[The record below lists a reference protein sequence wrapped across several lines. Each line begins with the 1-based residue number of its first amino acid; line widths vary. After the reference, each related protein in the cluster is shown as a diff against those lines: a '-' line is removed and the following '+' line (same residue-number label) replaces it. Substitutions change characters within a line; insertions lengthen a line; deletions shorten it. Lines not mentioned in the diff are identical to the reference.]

1 MSERDN
7 SGDLKPI
14 DDLDERFPF
23 LVDARIKRIIA
34 DTKRQQFGAVQKRVL
49 NGWERARPTVAD
61 KYWDRDQKRLD
72 REEFAEDPLLLNW
85 IQRARDTVNNHDFE
99 FDQAESYQ
107 TIDYD
112 DATSTLDS
120 RHPRAHSEMEFGED
134 AAGEFEDIDGP
145 NEDSTTDYFD
155 NLADLDL
162 LSANEE
168 AALAHRIEVGLL
180 AAEKLD
186 QHGQMISTTE
196 LRDLTWLVRDGRRAF
211 DEMVRKN
218 LRLVASI
225 ARAYSRRGIP
235 LADAIQE
242 GNLGLIRAVQKFDF
256 KQGFKFS
263 TYAVWWIRQSIS
275 RGIADTARIIRLPV
289 HVQEQV
295 TKLHLKNEPRL
306 GSDLD
311 EIDLKAMSVRT
322 GIDIS
327 KVKFLH
333 RAMQDTLSLD
343 HVVVDL
349 GLEIVDQDQPEL
361 EEILA
366 PEMLYRELEH
376 LLDSFPE
383 REAGIIRMRFGV
395 DGDPKTLE
403 EIGELFGLT
412 RERIR
417 QIVVKTMKQLSH
429 PSRSYSLRSY
439 LYS

>member
-1 MSERDN
+1 MSEPGS
-7 SGDLKPI
+7 SGYLEPI
-14 DDLDERFPF
+14 DDLDKRFPF

-34 DTKRQQFGAVQKRVL
+34 DTKRQQFGAVQKKVL
-49 NGWERARPTVAD
+49 TGWERARPTVAD
-61 KYWDRDQKRLD
+61 MYWDRDQKRLD
-72 REEFAEDPLLLNW
+72 REAFAEDPLLLNW
-85 IQRARDTVNNHDFE
+85 IQRARDTVDDHDFE
-99 FDQAESYQ
+99 FDQSESNQ
-107 TIDYD
+107 TIDCD
-112 DATSTLDS
+112 GANSTLNS
-120 RHPRAHSEMEFGED
+120 RHPRAHSEIESGED
-134 AAGEFEDIDGP
+134 SAGKFEDIDGP

-155 NLADLDL
+155 NLANLDL
-162 LSANEE
+162 LSANDEV
-168 AALAHRIEVGLL
+168 ALAKRIEVGLL
-180 AAEKLD
+180 AAERLD
-186 QHGQMISTTE
+186 QHGQRISTTE
-196 LRDLTWLVRDGRRAF
+196 LRDLTWLVRDGKRAF

-295 TKLHLKNEPRL
+295 TKLHLRNEPRL

-311 EIDLKAMSVRT
+311 DIDLKAMSVRT

-327 KVKFLH
+327 KIKFLH

-343 HVVVDL
+343 HVVDDL

-376 LLDSFPE
+376 VLDSFPE
-383 REAGIIRMRFGV
+383 REAGIIRMRIGV
-395 DGDPKTLE
+395 DGDPRTLE
-403 EIGELFGLT
+403 EIGEFFGLT